1 MQSNYLIKVFLAV
14 FILIF
19 IAFTLQS
26 CGTIKREAILLDGK
40 VTSPIN
46 CPPVFL
52 TGEPNAGHFVISP
65 HIEANTAGALNGS
78 VGASGFT
85 SSTNNLSWE
94 ISGMS
99 GGLNLELPL
108 SNSFSFTG
116 SINLTRNNNPRGSA
130 GLAIVSKGENIGFR
144 LDGGLLF
151 NRFSYDAHSAV
162 VETITPLFGSSRTN
176 TYYYHDIGNC
186 GSNNFYISVTLN
198 SVNKDR
204 FVNYFV
210 NLGYFGQTI
219 LDYNPGNFD
228 EGYYVLIPF
237 PISVINNTN
246 LSYTAQ
252 FFNIYPGLYFNL
264 SDNARILAGSRIL
277 LETEMHSK
285 SGSVLFSPSI
295 QFEYSL

>member
-1 MQSNYLIKVFLAV
+1 MQPIYLIKVLLAV

-19 IAFTLQS
+19 AAFMLQS
-26 CGTIKREAILLDGK
+26 CTVTREATLLDGK
-40 VTSPIN
+40 ATGPVNYPPI
-46 CPPVFL
+46 FL
-52 TGEPNAGHFVISP
+52 TSDQTLGHFVISP
-65 HIEANTAGALNGS
+65 HIEANTAGTLDGS
-78 VGASGFT
+78 VSASGFT

-116 SINLTRNNNPRGSA
+116 SINLTRNNNPQGSA
-130 GLAIVSKGENIGFR
+130 GIAIVSKSENIGFR

-162 VETITPLFGSSRTN
+162 VETITPLFGSSHTN

-186 GSNNFYISVTLN
+186 GSNNLYISVTLN

-204 FVNYFV
+204 FVNYFL

-228 EGYYVLIPF
+228 EGYYVLIPL

>member
-1 MQSNYLIKVFLAV
+1 MQPVNLVKALLAV
-14 FILIF
+14 FILI
-19 IAFTLQS
+19 ITAFLLQS
-26 CGTIKREAILLDGK
+26 CTITREAILLDGK
-40 VTSPIN
+40 AKGPVN

-52 TGEPNAGHFVISP
+52 TGNQALGHFVISP
-65 HIEANTAGALNGS
+65 HIEANTAGSLNGS
-78 VGASGFT
+78 VSASGL
-85 SSTNNLSWE
+85 SASPNNIYWE

-99 GGLNLELPL
+99 GGLNLELQL

-116 SINLTRNNNPRGSA
+116 SVSLNRNNNPRGSA
-130 GLAIVSKGENIGFR
+130 GMAIISNGENIGFR
-144 LDGGLLF
+144 IDGGLLF
-151 NRFSYDAHSAV
+151 NKFSYNVHSAV
-162 VETITPLFGSSRTN
+162 EETITPIFGSSSTN
-176 TYYYHDIGNC
+176 TYYFHDIGDC
-186 GSNNFYISVTLN
+186 TSNNFYVTVTLN
-198 SVNKDR
+198 SISKDR
-204 FVNYFV
+204 FINYFV

-237 PISVINNTN
+237 PVSVINNTN

>member
-1 MQSNYLIKVFLAV
+1 MQPVYLIKTLLAV
-14 FILIF
+14 FVLIF
-19 IAFTLQS
+19 TAFMLQS
-26 CGTIKREAILLDGK
+26 CTITREATLLGGK
-40 VTSPIN
+40 ATGPVN
-46 CPPVFL
+46 CPPLFL
-52 TGEPNAGHFVISP
+52 TGDQALGHFVISP
-65 HIEANTAGALNGS
+65 HIEANTASSLNGS
-78 VGASGFT
+78 VNASDFT

-108 SNSFSFTG
+108 SNTFSFTG
-116 SINLTRNNNPRGSA
+116 SVSLTRNNNPRGSA
-130 GLAIVSKGENIGFR
+130 GIAIVSNGENIGFR

-151 NRFSYDAHSAV
+151 NKFSYDAHSSV
-162 VETITPLFGSSRTN
+162 VETITPIFGHSSTN
-176 TYYYHDIGNC
+176 TYYFHDIGDC
-186 GSNNFYISVTLN
+186 TSSNFYITVTLN
-198 SVNKDR
+198 SISKDR
-204 FVNYFV
+204 FINYFV

-237 PISVINNTN
+237 PVSVINNTN

-264 SDNARILAGSRIL
+264 SNNARILAGSRIL

-285 SGSVLFSPSI
+285 SNNVLFSPSI